1 MNCAVIPS
9 ALLICSAVIYGAR
22 PEMVEGNRAS
32 SVKVIIYEDLQC
44 SDCLTFRTL
53 MDEKL
58 LSRYGSC
65 VAFLHRDMPLP
76 KHEWARP
83 AAIAG
88 RWVYEKNAALGIVF
102 RRELMAEQSHIT
114 LSSLKFWLREFAR
127 RNKLDESA
135 IVESLT
141 DARLVILIDQDY
153 MAAVARGVSKTPS
166 VFVGGQ
172 PFTEIIIYEDLAR
185 ALDIE
190 LGK

>member
-1 MNCAVIPS
+1 
-9 ALLICSAVIYGAR
+9 
-22 PEMVEGNRAS
+22 MVEGNRAS

-58 LSRYGSC
+58 LSRYGSR

-102 RRELMAEQSHIT
+102 RREIMAEQSHIT

-141 DARLVILIDQDY
+141 DARLVTLIDQDY
-153 MAAVARGVSKTPS
+153 MAAVARGISKTPS
-166 VFVGGQ
+166 VYVGGQ
-172 PFTEIIIYEDLAR
+172 RFIEIIIYEDLAR

>member
-1 MNCAVIPS
+1 MKFVVFPA
-9 ALLICSAVIYGAR
+9 ALLIYCAALYGAR
-22 PEMVEGNRAS
+22 PEMVEGNPAS

-53 MDEKL
+53 LDEKL
-58 LSRYGSC
+58 LPRYGLR
-65 VAFLHRDMPLP
+65 VAFHHRDVPLP

-102 RRELMAEQSHIT
+102 RREIMAEQSHISLST
-114 LSSLKFWLREFAR
+114 LKSWLREFAR
-127 RNKLDESA
+127 RNKLDQTA

-141 DARLVILIDQDY
+141 DPRLLTLIDQDY

-166 VFVGGQ
+166 VYVEGQ
-172 PFTEIIIYEDLAR
+172 PFVEIIIYEDIAR